1 MFFIFKTEIR
11 LNVGKGATSLE
22 KNHAYNHFRTQVEP
36 ALISKLEEFRLLG
49 YKEVSESSLWDFL
62 TRKKWKKAKEEIR
75 IYEIIDDILSVK
87 VSDYISFTTIDTYK
101 NHDFNLADENE
112 MKELLK

>member
-1 MFFIFKTEIR
+1 M
-11 LNVGKGATSLE
+11 E
-22 KNHAYNHFRTQVEP
+22 KIHAYNHFRSQVEP

-49 YKEVSESSLWDFL
+49 YKEVSEGELWDYL
-62 TRKKWKKAKEEIR
+62 TRKKWKRVKEEIR

-87 VSDYISFTTIDTYK
+87 ISDYISFTTIEAYK
-101 NHDFNLADENE
+101 HNEVNLDDEDE

>member
-1 MFFIFKTEIR
+1 M
-11 LNVGKGATSLE
+11 E

-49 YKEVSESSLWDFL
+49 YKEVSKSGLWDFL
-62 TRKKWKKAKEEIR
+62 TRKKWKKVKEEIR

-87 VSDYISFTTIDTYK
+87 VSDYISFTTIQTYM
-101 NHDFNLADENE
+101 NHDFNLEDENE